1 MTSLN
6 SPGFSI
12 SLLNVRDLGVQ
23 GSVLNFLDAAS
34 DVPGWHATSWPTSN
48 ITPKSFRQ
56 TPKDVH
62 QSQSQLETSQVHLKC
77 ELDVVV
83 KRLKAGLQSMI
94 ASEPDVIE
102 NDNLVGDGDCGTT
115 LKRGA
120 EGIFGLI
127 TETKI
132 TAIVSLLDQSTSIVE
147 RTMDGTSGALYSI
160 FLNALTWFIKKH
172 QSQEDNANVAFWSRA
187 LASAMN
193 SLEKYTPARKGDR
206 TLMDSLIPFVNILK
220 ATEELNQA
228 AEAAMNGAEKTKWL
242 HAKLGRT
249 VYIGEE
255 EKWLGKIPD
264 PGAWGLA
271 SFLVGF
277 SRGW

>member
-94 ASEPDVIE
+94 ASEPDVTE

-120 EGIFGLI
+120 EG
-127 TETKI
+127 
-132 TAIVSLLDQSTSIVE
+132 
-147 RTMDGTSGALYSI
+147 
-160 FLNALTWFIKKH
+160 
-172 QSQEDNANVAFWSRA
+172 
-187 LASAMN
+187 
-193 SLEKYTPARKGDR
+193 
-206 TLMDSLIPFVNILK
+206 DSLPVRLYFR
-220 ATEELNQA
+220 QA
-228 AEAAMNGAEKTKWL
+228 DWQQ
-242 HAKLGRT
+242 
-249 VYIGEE
+249 V
-255 EKWLGKIPD
+255 
-264 PGAWGLA
+264 
-271 SFLVGF
+271 FLD
-277 SRGW
+277 